1 MRDHFVV
8 RSEKQD
14 HNVSDI
20 STLGSRIWNLGS
32 RFSLL
37 GSKPYFRT
45 MQIALFFGSFN
56 PVHVGHL
63 IIAQSI
69 LDLDFIQQLW
79 FVVSPQ
85 NPFKQKKSLL
95 AERQR
100 YNLLKMA
107 TENND
112 QLKVSDIEFGLPKPS
127 YTIDTLAYMEEKY
140 PQQKFH
146 LVMGS
151 DNLTHLHK
159 WKNADV
165 LKANYPII
173 VYPRPDHPV
182 TEHADI
188 QLTVIEAPLLN
199 ISSTFIRK
207 RIKAKQNINF
217 YLPESVTKYVDEM
230 GFYK

>member
-1 MRDHFVV
+1 
-8 RSEKQD
+8 
-14 HNVSDI
+14 
-20 STLGSRIWNLGS
+20 
-32 RFSLL
+32 
-37 GSKPYFRT
+37 

-69 LDLDFIQQLW
+69 IDLAHIQQLW

-100 YNLLKMA
+100 YNLLQMA
-107 TENND
+107 IEHNNL
-112 QLKVSDIEFGLPKPS
+112 LKVTDIEFGLPKPS
-127 YTIDTLAYMEEKY
+127 YTIDTLTYMVEKY
-140 PQQKFH
+140 PQHQFY

-159 WKNADV
+159 WKNAEI

-173 VYPRPDHPV
+173 VYPRPQHPV
-182 TEHADI
+182 GQHPDI
-188 QLTVIEAPLLN
+188 QLTLIDAPLLN
-199 ISSTFIRK
+199 ISSTFIRQ
-207 RIKAKQNINF
+207 RIKAKKNINF
-217 YLPESVTKYVDEM
+217 YLPESVAQYVDEM
-230 GFYK
+230 GFYKK

>member
-1 MRDHFVV
+1 
-8 RSEKQD
+8 
-14 HNVSDI
+14 
-20 STLGSRIWNLGS
+20 
-32 RFSLL
+32 
-37 GSKPYFRT
+37 

-69 LDLDFIQQLW
+69 VDLPNIEQLW

-100 YNLLKMA
+100 YNLLQMA
-107 TENND
+107 IEHND
-112 QLKVSDIEFGLPKPS
+112 QLKVTDIEFGLPKPS
-127 YTIDTLAYMEEKY
+127 YTVDTLAYMGEKY
-140 PQQKFH
+140 PQHQFH

-159 WKNADV
+159 WKNADI

-173 VYPRPDHPV
+173 VYPRPAHPV
-182 TEHADI
+182 EEHPDI
-188 QLTVIEAPLLN
+188 QLTVVEAPLLN
-199 ISSTFIRK
+199 ISSTFIRQ
-207 RIKAKQNINF
+207 RIKAEKNINF
-217 YLPESVTKYVDEM
+217 YLPESVAQYVDEM
-230 GFYK
+230 GFYKK